1 MTKYSST
8 VYKYYLFTFLRD
20 LSFFTAVLI
29 PFYTRW
35 GHISLTQ
42 AQILQSW
49 FMFWIV
55 IMEVPT
61 GAVAD
66 LVGRKWSLVLGS
78 IFVTFSVLIYGSV
91 PSFGVFLLG
100 EFLFAIANAFTSG
113 ADDALLY
120 DSLKE
125 RGQERESKNIFGK
138 AHSIHLLGILVA
150 APLGS
155 LIAFRF
161 GLNAPMMAT
170 AIPFLLSGLVAL
182 SIKEPKIFDKTSES
196 RRYLDIVKDGFLFF
210 YKHRKLRLIAAD
222 GIAVASAAYFV
233 IWLYQSLLTK
243 MNFPIVYFGLFHAF
257 IVLCE
262 ILVASNFVRLE
273 KLFGS
278 PKKFLSVSAAVTALG
293 FAVVAIFPSVYTV
306 LLFVALAGGF
316 GLTRIEYLSS
326 FMNNFIPSRER
337 ATVLSSISMFKRFA
351 LVFLNPIVGFT
362 ADRSLTLAPLLICL
376 LPLAVFL
383 FSPVEHETLS
393 DS

>member
-20 LSFFTAVLI
+20 LSFFSAVLI
-29 PFYTRW
+29 PFYTQW
-35 GHISLTQ
+35 GRISLTQ

-78 IFVTFSVLIYGSV
+78 VFVTFSVLIYGSV
-91 PSFGVFLLG
+91 PSFGIFLLG
-100 EFLFAIANAFTSG
+100 EFLFAIAAAFTSG

-125 RGQERESKNIFGK
+125 RGQEGESKNIFGK
-138 AHSIHLLGILVA
+138 ANAIHLLGIMVA

-155 LIAFRF
+155 LIAFKF
-161 GLNAPMMAT
+161 GLNAPMLAT

-182 SIKEPKIFDKTSES
+182 SIKEPKVFDKTSEA
-196 RRYLDIVKDGFLFF
+196 RRYLTIAKDGFLFF
-210 YKHRKLRLIAAD
+210 YKHKKLRLLAFD
-222 GIAVASAAYFV
+222 GVAVASAAYFV
-233 IWLYQSLLTK
+233 VWLYQPMLSKSGLS
-243 MNFPIVYFGLFHAF
+243 IAYFGLVHAF
-257 IVLCE
+257 LVACE
-262 ILVASNFVRLE
+262 ILISASFVRLE
-273 KLFGS
+273 KFFGS
-278 PKKFLSVSAAVTALG
+278 PKKFLSIGAALTALG
-293 FAVVAIFPSVYTV
+293 FAVVAVFPNVYTV

-316 GLTRIEYLSS
+316 GLTRLEYLSS
-326 FMNNFIPSRER
+326 FMNSFIPSRER

-351 LVFLNPIVGFT
+351 LVILNPIVGFT
-362 ADRSLTLAPLLICL
+362 ADRSLTLAPLLVCL
-376 LPLAVFL
+376 LPLTVLL

-393 DS
+393 ES